1 MDDCFEGVLRR
12 VYPDSDVSGLND
24 VVNPALGI
32 MTADEEDRANIA
44 LNFLNR
50 YVPMA

>member
-1 MDDCFEGVLRR
+1 
-12 VYPDSDVSGLND
+12 
-24 VVNPALGI
+24 

-50 YVPMA
+50 YVPMAWSHFLYCRENAAPN